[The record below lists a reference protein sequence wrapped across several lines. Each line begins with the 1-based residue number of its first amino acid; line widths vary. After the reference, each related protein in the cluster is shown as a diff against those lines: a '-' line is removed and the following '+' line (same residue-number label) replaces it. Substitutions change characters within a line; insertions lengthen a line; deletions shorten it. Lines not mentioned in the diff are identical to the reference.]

1 MEQTIPQAPGT
12 PLPFEAA
19 ENFREL
25 GGYPAAGGKH
35 VKHGV
40 FYRSGAL
47 AETVTT
53 PHDKALLESLG
64 IKVICDLRS
73 SQERA
78 QQPDPAVP
86 GAKRYDISAIVAA
99 DGQEVNFDI
108 ASFFTMSAAQLQLV
122 MDAVLQSYARL
133 PLDNEAY
140 RAMFAELEQ
149 GNVPLLFHC
158 TAGKDRTGVAA
169 MLILKAL
176 GASDETVMEDYLRTN
191 DCRRKTRAGIALKF
205 EAALGDGALTEQQ
218 ERIIGMFG
226 GVEPEGLN
234 LAMNAIRAAYPS
246 FEAYFEAEYG
256 LTKEKL
262 AHLREL
268 YLE

>member
-1 MEQTIPQAPGT
+1 MEQSIPQHPGA

-47 AETVTT
+47 EEAVRT

-64 IKVICDLRS
+64 LKVICDLRS

-78 QQPDPAVP
+78 HQPDPAVP
-86 GAKRYDISAIVAA
+86 GAVRHDISAIVAA
-99 DGQEVNFDI
+99 DGQEVNFDL
-108 ASFFTMSAAQLQLV
+108 ASFFTMTGEQLQMIL
-122 MDAVLQSYARL
+122 DGVLQSYARL

-140 RAMFAELEQ
+140 RAMFAEIER

-176 GASDETVMEDYLRTN
+176 GASDEVAMEDYLRTN
-191 DCRRKTRAGIALKF
+191 ECRRKTRAALALKF
-205 EAALGDGALTEQQ
+205 QEALGDGEFTEEQ

-226 GVEPEGLN
+226 GVEEKGLR
-234 LAMNAIRAAYPS
+234 LAMDAIRERYPS

-256 LTKEKL
+256 LDEEKL
-262 AHLREL
+262 ARLRGQ

>member
-1 MEQTIPQAPGT
+1 MEQTIPQIPGT

-25 GGYPAAGGKH
+25 GGYPAAGGRH

-40 FYRSGAL
+40 FYRSGVL

-53 PHDKALLESLG
+53 PHDRALLESLG
-64 IKVICDLRS
+64 LKVICDLRS

-86 GAKRYDISAIVAA
+86 GAKRHDISAIVAA
-99 DGQEVNFDI
+99 GGEEVNFDL
-108 ASFFTMSAAQLQLV
+108 ASFFTMSGEQLQMIL
-122 MDAVLQSYARL
+122 DGVLQSYARL

-140 RAMFAELEQ
+140 RAMFAEIEQ

-191 DCRRKTRAGIALKF
+191 ACRRKTQAGLTLKF
-205 EAALGDGALTEQQ
+205 QEALGDRAFTEEQ

-226 GVEPEGLN
+226 GVEAEGLQ
-234 LAMNAIRAAYPS
+234 LAMGAIRENYPS

-256 LTKEKL
+256 LNGEKL
-262 AHLREL
+262 ARLRDH